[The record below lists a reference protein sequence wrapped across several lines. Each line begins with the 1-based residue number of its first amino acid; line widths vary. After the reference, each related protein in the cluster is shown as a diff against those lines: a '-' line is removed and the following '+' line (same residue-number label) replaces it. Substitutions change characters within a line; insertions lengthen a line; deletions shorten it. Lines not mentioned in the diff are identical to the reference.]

1 MLPRR
6 VSLAA
11 SFEAAGE
18 SNSSSRSPGKAT
30 GLLRLWIEAG
40 AACIFQNIVFESS
53 CVTSLVVVFRL
64 PEKDKRRKEHDSCC
78 QLERMKRWINRYPL
92 QCPPLSFEY
101 CRGLLWGELVQG
113 VLPDCDQTF
122 GGGQGH
128 GQERLSPEPAQS
140 VKVRARKG
148 REI

>member
-30 GLLRLWIEAG
+30 GLLRLWIDAG

-64 PEKDKRRKEHDSCC
+64 PEKDKHRKEHDRCC
-78 QLERMKRWINRYPL
+78 QQIGTRYK
-92 QCPPLSFEY
+92 
-101 CRGLLWGELVQG
+101 
-113 VLPDCDQTF
+113 
-122 GGGQGH
+122 
-128 GQERLSPEPAQS
+128 S
-140 VKVRARKG
+140 VPVTPKALNDTN
-148 REI
+148 